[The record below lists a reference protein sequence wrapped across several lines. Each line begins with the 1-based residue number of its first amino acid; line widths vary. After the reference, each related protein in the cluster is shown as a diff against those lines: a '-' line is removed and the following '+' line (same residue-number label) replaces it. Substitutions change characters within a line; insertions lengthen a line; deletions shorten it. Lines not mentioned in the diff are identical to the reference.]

1 MLEKWKSS
9 TKNLNIKVWPKVKM
23 YCEGK
28 VERVYKNIIV
38 KNLNYFFLSNCLV
51 VSLNTYVQCTF
62 CIMDLLVNFNSEL
75 ILKHKKEV
83 VVLNY

>member
-1 MLEKWKSS
+1 MTESENVLWRKGWKS
-9 TKNLNIKVWPKVKM
+9 L
-23 YCEGK
+23 
-28 VERVYKNIIV
+28 YKYHSEIF
-38 KNLNYFFLSNCLV
+38 KLLFFKQLFS
-51 VSLNTYVQCTF
+51 SKFKYVQCTF

>member
-9 TKNLNIKVWPKVKM
+9 TKHLNIKVWPKVKM

-28 VERVYKNIIV
+28 VERVYKNMIL
-38 KNLNYFFLSNCLV
+38 KNLNYFFFKQLFS
-51 VSLNTYVQCTF
+51 SKFKYVQCTF